1 MADDH
6 QAFDCKIRRMGMSV
20 KTLHFRVDNGDMTL
34 ICLESGRVILTDINI
49 RGSADDPNDPATD
62 VAKQLRK
69 FLRRDEKGRLYV
81 DAFLLTHPD
90 EDHTRGLM
98 NHFHLGPPS
107 TWVKSSD
114 KILIKEMWSS
124 PIVFRRADKKD
135 HNLCDDAKAWA
146 TEARRRV
153 QLFKD
158 AGWASDGDRVKIL
171 GEDIDGKTN
180 GLRAILVKLEET
192 FDIICGVTDNSFA
205 ARLLAPRPAEN
216 AAEEEELT
224 KNNSSVI
231 LHLSLKIGGETK
243 ARYLLC
249 GDAEVAIW
257 EKVWKHHKTT
267 PERLQYD
274 VLIAPHHCSWH
285 SLSWDSWSDFGES
298 ARLSADARKALGQA
312 LKGAFVIASSKA
324 IKDDKDDPPCIRAKR
339 EYVAIVR
346 GVGGQFI
353 CLGEGAETEPL
364 VLTIGEP
371 KKPEKLLRPATT
383 AAGAFTF
390 PNRPVAPDKPGG
402 FA

>member
-1 MADDH
+1 
-6 QAFDCKIRRMGMSV
+6 MS
-20 KTLHFRVDNGDMTL
+20 TAPEDF
-34 ICLESGRVILTDINI
+34 E
-49 RGSADDPNDPATD
+49 
-62 VAKQLRK
+62 QLRK
-69 FLRRDEKGRLYV
+69 LLKRDEKGRLYV

-90 EDHTRGLM
+90 EDHIRGLM

-107 TWVKSSD
+107 SWVKSTD

-135 HNLCDDAKAWA
+135 HKLCDDAKAWA
-146 TEARRRV
+146 AEARRRV

-171 GEDIDGKTN
+171 GEDINGKTN
-180 GLRAILVKLEET
+180 GLRAILVKIEET
-192 FDIICGVTDNSFA
+192 FDTICGVADGSFV

-216 AAEEEELT
+216 EAEEEELT

-231 LHLSLKIGGETK
+231 LHLSLKIAGATK

-257 EKVWKHHKTT
+257 EKIWKHHKNT

-298 ARLSADARKALGQA
+298 ARLSPDARKALGQA
-312 LKGAFVIASSKA
+312 QQGAIVIASSKA

-339 EYVAIVR
+339 EYLAIVR

-353 CLGEGAETEPL
+353 CLDLDLVFRRRQLVIAEGL
-364 VLTIGEP
+364 S
-371 KKPEKLLRPATT
+371 
-383 AAGAFTF
+383 
-390 PNRPVAPDKPGG
+390 
-402 FA
+402 